1 MSATSAAAS
10 AELIAQH
17 FGARAAGTGRWIARC
32 PVHPD
37 KSPSLSIAAGR
48 DGRVLVRCWVGCD
61 LAAVLKSAGLSM
73 SSLFP
78 SGAPPTPEQRIG
90 LGRRSARQRLARVE
104 ERWTVDKARLLR
116 QALDRERAVIAR
128 KLMCMPDDAPGS
140 AALTTYFHNILDAM
154 RSIDSALSGETD

>member
-1 MSATSAAAS
+1 MIVTGSEAS

-17 FGARAAGTGRWIARC
+17 FGARPTGTGRWIARC

-61 LAAVLKSAGLSM
+61 LSSVLKSAGLSI

-78 SGAPPTPEQRIG
+78 RGPAPTPEQRVG
-90 LGRRSARQRLARVE
+90 MEQRNARQRLARE
-104 ERWTVDKARLLR
+104 EEGWTIDKARLLW
-116 QALDRERAVIAR
+116 QALDLQLPAVAQ

-140 AALTTYFHNILDAM
+140 AALTAYLHNILGSM
-154 RSIDSALSGETD
+154 RTLDGALSGEIY